1 MDINKVLNVT
11 DLIQIL
17 VETKTE
23 LIKVNASFKSLK
35 DDIALIKFMLEKKD
49 LKQSEDE
56 ETAAG
61 TADAIDGIIKNLIG
75 DVNPEDLIK
84 MFAKGKK

>member
-49 LKQSEDE
+49 LKQSEAE
-56 ETAAG
+56 ETKEP
-61 TADAIDGIIKNLIG
+61 DAIDGIIKNLIG
-75 DVNPEDLIK
+75 DMGPEDILK
-84 MFAKGKK
+84 MVNNRKGK

>member
-56 ETAAG
+56 ETAKEP
-61 TADAIDGIIKNLIG
+61 DAIDGIIKNLIG

-84 MFAKGKK
+84 MFANKGKK

>member
-56 ETAAG
+56 ETAKEP
-61 TADAIDGIIKNLIG
+61 DAIDGIIKNLIG